1 MSAANQKSKDTTKSP
16 GDKGLQ
22 GLLPYLRRYPG
33 AIVFGLL
40 MVLLM
45 GIIGN
50 ILPLATGVMTDTL
63 AGNPVPFEHSAQ
75 TGAPVALALNPSSLG
90 HSIPYYAPGSRRTLG
105 IYCLIVVLCVA
116 IKGLL
121 SFSARWTLI
130 GVSRD
135 IEFDIRNDL
144 LKRLLI
150 LEPEF
155 YVRNRTGE
163 LMSRATNDLN
173 AVRMVLGPGI
183 MYSATTLIT
192 MIMAILVM
200 VALSPSL
207 TLWVLLPAPVVA
219 VAVWFFGKTIHDL
232 YEKIQAALATLTARV
247 QENLAGVRV
256 VRAYAQ
262 EEAEIRGFDEPN
274 REYVAR
280 NIKLIRTWSMFMP
293 SLQALI
299 GTTFLIVLWQGG
311 HRLLSGQISLGALIA
326 FNGYLAVLVWP
337 MIALGWV
344 TNIFQR
350 GAASMGR
357 LSYILNAQPNIDDR
371 YAKVTAGTKLRG
383 EIEFR
388 HLTFTYPTTV
398 SGAGSNGS
406 SKSNGSGQHP
416 VLHDI
421 HLKVPAGST
430 LAIVG
435 PTGSGKTTL
444 AALVARLWE
453 APDDSVLVDGRPIR
467 EWPLVTLRQS
477 IGFVPQDTY
486 LFGETVGGN
495 IAFGLPE
502 YNEQRVHDAA
512 EIASLNGD
520 VQDFGKGYETMV
532 GERGITLSGGQK
544 QRAAIARA
552 VVRDPRILI
561 LDDSL
566 SAVDTQTEER
576 ILSGLRGIMEGRT
589 TILISH
595 RTSTVRDADQ
605 IVVLVEGAIT
615 ERGTHDEL
623 LARGGYYAD
632 LYQKQL
638 LEEELE
644 RA

>member
-1 MSAANQKSKDTTKSP
+1 M
-16 GDKGLQ
+16 
-22 GLLPYLRRYPG
+22 PYLRRYTFS
-33 AIVFGLL
+33 IVVGLL
-40 MVLLM
+40 VVLLM

-50 ILPLATGVMTDTL
+50 VIPLATGVITDTL
-63 AGNPVPFEHSAQ
+63 TGSAAPFEHSSEPQAGMA
-75 TGAPVALALNPSSLG
+75 TVLVGSKLSRSIPFYAPSS
-90 HSIPYYAPGSRRTLG
+90 SRTLG
-105 IYCLIVVLCVA
+105 IYCLIMILCVGL
-116 IKGLL
+116 KGLL

-144 LKRLLI
+144 LKRLLL

-173 AVRMVLGPGI
+173 SVRMVLGPGI
-183 MYSATTLIT
+183 MYSATTIVT
-192 MIMAILVM
+192 MIFAIAVM
-200 VALSPSL
+200 VALSPTL

-219 VAVWFFGKTIHDL
+219 VAVWFFGRTIHDL

-247 QENLAGVRV
+247 QENLSGVRV

-262 EEAEIRGFDEPN
+262 EEAERKQFDEPN

-311 HRLLSGQISLGALIA
+311 HQLLRGQISLGALIA
-326 FNGYLAVLVWP
+326 FNAYLTLLVWP

-357 LSYILNAQPNIDDR
+357 LSYILAARPSIDDSK
-371 YAKVTAGTKLRG
+371 AKVPPDTKPAG

-388 HLTFTYPTTV
+388 GLTFKYPTAL
-398 SGAGSNGS
+398 SGNDAAAKV
-406 SKSNGSGQHP
+406 KSNGHANGSHP
-416 VLHDI
+416 VLQNID
-421 HLKVPAGST
+421 LKIPAGST

-444 AALVARLWE
+444 AALIARLWE
-453 APDDSVLVDGRPIR
+453 APDGQLYLDGKPLK
-467 EWPLVTLRQS
+467 EWPLQTLRSS

-502 YNEQRVHDAA
+502 FTEDQVREAA
-512 EIASLNGD
+512 GIANLDGD
-520 VQDFGKGYETMV
+520 IQDFPKHYETVV

-544 QRAAIARA
+544 QRTAIARA
-552 VVRDPRILI
+552 VIRDPRILI

-566 SAVDTQTEER
+566 SSVDTQTEER
-576 ILSGLRGIMEGRT
+576 ILSRLKEIMAGRT

-605 IVVLVEGAIT
+605 IVVLLGGKIS

-623 LARGGYYAD
+623 LAAGGYYAD
-632 LYQKQL
+632 LYRKQL